1 MRKGAPGSRNREKV
15 AIDHR
20 MAYIGPLRRKREFW
34 IVMEFDERLQ
44 ANIEVVLDEICREL
58 PHGGDHESRKFIAE
72 QLMQAARGGKT
83 TLSELTYT
91 GRRALVHL
99 QNRPKSA

>member
-1 MRKGAPGSRNREKV
+1 MVN
-15 AIDHR
+15 
-20 MAYIGPLRRKREFW
+20 
-34 IVMEFDERLQ
+34 EFDGRTL
-44 ANIEVVLDEICREL
+44 ASMDVVLDQICSEL

-83 TLSELTYT
+83 ALGELTYV
-91 GRRALVHL
+91 GRRALVRL